1 MPTATLTSKGQ
12 TTIPREVRDF
22 LKLKPGDKLEFKLN
36 VASQSVE
43 LKAANIHISSL
54 RGMLKSPR
62 NMTYGATEW
71 QSPSPYFARG
81 ARQKFGSNSRRPPRY
96 SLASPV

>member
-54 RGMLKSPR
+54 RGMLKTPG
-62 NMTYGATEW
+62 MK
-71 QSPSPYFARG
+71 PYNPDERSIALRKRAR
-81 ARQKFGSNSRRPPRY
+81 RK
-96 SLASPV
+96 

>member
-36 VASQSVE
+36 VASKSVE

-54 RGMLKSPR
+54 RGMLRTAGMKPYNPDER
-62 NMTYGATEW
+62 NIALRKR
-71 QSPSPYFARG
+71 AKR
-81 ARQKFGSNSRRPPRY
+81 K
-96 SLASPV
+96 